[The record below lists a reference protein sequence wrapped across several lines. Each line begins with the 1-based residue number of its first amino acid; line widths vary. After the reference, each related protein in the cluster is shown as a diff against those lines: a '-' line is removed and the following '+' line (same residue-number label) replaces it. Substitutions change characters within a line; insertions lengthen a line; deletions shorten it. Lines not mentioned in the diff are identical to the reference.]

1 MKKILPI
8 LVLSTFIFSLFIT
21 AVSPVYAVDQP
32 PGQQIQPNQQQQPSA
47 DVGEAPSRW
56 VIDPEV
62 TFIGKNAAR
71 AGDLLDWALKNYNWV
86 CVSKAN
92 PTDPKVG
99 HVCDDTANPIAKY
112 WSTIVLY
119 IVVPLLFFV
128 ILVTSLVIIITRG
141 KSLTIMKFIPRFI
154 AVVLLIV
161 FSYSILQFL
170 YQITDM
176 IQGFF
181 LRSTVNNPCPP
192 NCISQ
197 RDLLYVGWKYKSFI
211 GLRLLGDQ
219 YAESAFISLLL
230 TKLTALTYFVMVFL
244 LLVRK
249 IILWFFI
256 IVSPIFPIL
265 LLYYPVRN
273 TAKIWIG
280 EFFRWVLYAPL
291 FAIFL
296 NGLVYLWKNS
306 IPLQFVNVNRF
317 RPDMIE
323 YPTAVN
329 ILLGGPREQVTPT
342 NSVNLVETFA
352 LYVVSLIM
360 LWIVILLPWIL
371 LQIFLDYASNFAPG
385 DTAVMK
391 TLVSMATNPK
401 NPPPVGT
408 GPQPGGEGAAISL
421 PFSKKFTIP
430 KDIQP
435 GPTGAAKEIQIGNAN
450 IDATFSQPANL
461 STATFSNTNLNTAQ
475 VNAQV
480 VALANVKVP
489 TLRDIAKYDTALISR
504 DQSKQVEVTRIT
516 QQLEK
521 IANPTTINNSVEQN
535 QINQVYQKSDQG
547 NIVANNI
554 MNAASIASR
563 NRSQV
568 SNKDVK
574 NVLSQIANPATSSTS
589 NTQATVATN
598 REKLSKLNEM
608 LVKES
613 KNTSKNNQSEL
624 AKSIL
629 KVNEKS
635 TDKEIANINNQL
647 KMASNT
653 QLGKTINS
661 AINQGAQSST
671 QIKSV
676 LKQVANPNSVVHTA
690 DKQSV
695 TKMKATLERASK
707 EGNDLATSILKV
719 NDKTSV
725 EEIEALQ
732 TRIMDARKKGEPI
745 ATQLSALAQKTTT
758 MPQSNRVQTVSKA
771 DYQAVKDMWKQNYNN
786 LEVPQG
792 MAGTRTDWIKDDI
805 ASIDETIANLT
816 STDEAKVK
824 EGMDQVSSLL
834 PFLMMGGF
842 TQTEIVE
849 YLRAKQDAAKEVSK
863 SLSTEEEDMVS
874 ISRKTTQAEKS
885 MVASMEMGS
894 TSANQQSGSASD
906 DDESP
911 LSSLSQ
917 TTITNNST
925 TTLTPEVNHEILN
938 MVNLKLP
945 KLQDIARFET
955 QALKRDETGRAEMR
969 NVQQVLQKIA
979 NPQKIENDAERAQ
992 FEKVRNTLI
1001 EHKQKGDKTAQ
1012 ALLDASIRSQGK
1024 TSEQAKS
1031 ILSQI
1036 ANPTLSTAEADKQRF
1051 SELHEAFERASN
1063 EGNDLAASILK
1074 VDDKTPVE
1082 EIEALQSKITDAK
1095 KKGEPIATQLS
1106 ALGQKTTLPQDN
1118 SVQKVSQEDYQAVR
1132 DMWKQNYNNLE
1143 VPEGMAG
1150 KRIDWIK
1157 DDIASIDETIANLT
1171 STDDEKVKEGMDQV
1185 SSLLPF
1191 LMMGGFSQ
1199 SEIVAYLRAKQDA
1212 AKDVAKSISVDE
1224 ENMVSV
1230 GTKTAQADKSMVTS
1244 MEMTST
1250 PATSVQ
1256 QSGSIADEEDDS
1268 PLSSLSQVDLK
1279 SVSANNEL
1287 LNMVNLKLPGLQDI
1301 VRYETQAL
1309 KKDQT
1314 GKAEVQNVQQV
1325 LEKIANPQKIE
1336 NSTERAQFEK
1346 VRNTLLEQKQKG
1358 DKIAQGLLSASLR
1371 SYGNTSESAKSI
1383 LSQIANPTL
1392 ASVEADKK
1400 RYSELHETLV
1410 KASGEGN
1417 QLASA
1422 ILSTKDETSLDAIQQ
1437 LQEKLKEEKAKGEP
1451 IADSILSTMPDD
1463 TIVPESNDMQSIA
1476 DEDYAD
1482 VKKLWIENY
1491 RTLPVPAEYGTQDNG
1506 RIVWISADVK
1516 NIEETMLLLNDAD
1529 SEKREEGMQK
1539 VSGILPILLLGG
1551 FTHNEIVGYLKAKVE
1566 AGQFVIAEL
1575 QKVEEGKVSVPSSTT
1590 NDANTKEQKAED
1602 EANK

>member
-1 MKKILPI
+1 MKKLLSVFLLSVYILSA
-8 LVLSTFIFSLFIT
+8 LLM
-21 AVSPVYAVDQP
+21 
-32 PGQQIQPNQQQQPSA
+32 PGQTYAQAAPNQQIMPNATLTPSA
-47 DVGEAPSRW
+47 NVGEAQSRW

-86 CVSKAN
+86 CVAKAN
-92 PTDPKVG
+92 PGNPSA
-99 HVCDDTANPIAKY
+99 HVCDNTQNPIAKY
-112 WSTIVLY
+112 WSIIVLY

-128 ILVTSLVIIITRG
+128 ILATSLVIMITRG
-141 KSLTIMKFIPRFI
+141 KSLTIMKFIPRFV

-161 FSYSILQFL
+161 FSYSLLQFL
-170 YQITDM
+170 YQFTDM

-181 LRSTVNNPCPP
+181 LRSNTANPCPP

-197 RDLLYVGWKYKSFI
+197 KDLLYVGWKYKTFI
-211 GLRLLGDQ
+211 GLRLLGDM

-296 NGLVYLWKNS
+296 NGLVYLWKNQ
-306 IPLQFVNVNRF
+306 IPLQFLNPNIGRV
-317 RPDMIE
+317 DMIE

-329 ILLGGPREQVTPT
+329 ILLGGPQQQVTPT
-342 NSVNLVETFA
+342 NSLNLVETFA

-391 TLVSMATNPK
+391 TLVNMATNPRS
-401 NPPPVGT
+401 PSPVT
-408 GPQPGGEGAAISL
+408 GPQPGGEGVAVPL
-421 PFSKKFTIP
+421 PFAKKFSIP
-430 KDIQP
+430 KDLQP
-435 GPTGAAKEIQIGNAN
+435 GPAGMAKELKIGNAN
-450 IDATFSQPANL
+450 ISATFSQPANL
-461 STATFSNTNLNTAQ
+461 STATFSNTNLNNAQ

-480 VALANVKVP
+480 VAMANVKVP
-489 TLRDIAKYDTALISR
+489 TMRDIAKYDAALNSR

-554 MNAASIASR
+554 MNAASIAAR
-563 NRSQV
+563 NRNQV

-574 NVLSQIANPATSSTS
+574 NVLSQIANPASTSSSTS
-589 NTQATVATN
+589 NTQSTVATN

-629 KVNEKS
+629 KVNDKTS
-635 TDKEIANINNQL
+635 DKEIANINNQL

-695 TKMKATLERASK
+695 TKLKATLEKASK

-745 ATQLSALAQKTTT
+745 ATELSAVAQQTASV
-758 MPQSNRVQTVSKA
+758 PQTNRVQTVSKA

-792 MAGTRTDWIKDDI
+792 MAGTRAEWIKDDI
-805 ASIDETIANLT
+805 ATIDETIANLT
-816 STDEAKVK
+816 STDESKVK
-824 EGMDQVSSLL
+824 EGMDQVSNLL

-842 TQTEIVE
+842 TQNEIVE

-863 SLSTEEEDMVS
+863 TIAVDEDEMVMV
-874 ISRKTTQAEKS
+874 SRKTTQAEKT

-894 TSANQQSGSASD
+894 PSANTPSGSSSSSD
-906 DDESP
+906 DEDESP

-917 TTITNNST
+917 SRITNNTAAIST
-925 TTLTPEVNHEILN
+925 PAISNEIMN
-938 MVNLKLP
+938 MVNLKVP
-945 KLQDIARFET
+945 KLQDIA
-955 QALKRDETGRAEMR
+955 
-969 NVQQVLQKIA
+969 
-979 NPQKIENDAERAQ
+979 
-992 FEKVRNTLI
+992 
-1001 EHKQKGDKTAQ
+1001 
-1012 ALLDASIRSQGK
+1012 
-1024 TSEQAKS
+1024 
-1031 ILSQI
+1031 
-1036 ANPTLSTAEADKQRF
+1036 
-1051 SELHEAFERASN
+1051 
-1063 EGNDLAASILK
+1063 
-1074 VDDKTPVE
+1074 
-1082 EIEALQSKITDAK
+1082 
-1095 KKGEPIATQLS
+1095 
-1106 ALGQKTTLPQDN
+1106 
-1118 SVQKVSQEDYQAVR
+1118 
-1132 DMWKQNYNNLE
+1132 
-1143 VPEGMAG
+1143 
-1150 KRIDWIK
+1150 
-1157 DDIASIDETIANLT
+1157 
-1171 STDDEKVKEGMDQV
+1171 
-1185 SSLLPF
+1185 
-1191 LMMGGFSQ
+1191 
-1199 SEIVAYLRAKQDA
+1199 
-1212 AKDVAKSISVDE
+1212 
-1224 ENMVSV
+1224 
-1230 GTKTAQADKSMVTS
+1230 
-1244 MEMTST
+1244 
-1250 PATSVQ
+1250 
-1256 QSGSIADEEDDS
+1256 
-1268 PLSSLSQVDLK
+1268 
-1279 SVSANNEL
+1279 
-1287 LNMVNLKLPGLQDI
+1287 
-1301 VRYETQAL
+1301 RYETQAL
-1309 KKDQT
+1309 KKDDT
-1314 GKAEVQNVQQV
+1314 RKVEMQNVQNV

-1336 NSTERAQFEK
+1336 NTTERAQYEK
-1346 VRNTLLEQKQKG
+1346 MRTTLLEEQKKG
-1358 DKIAQGLLSASLR
+1358 NKTAQVLLNASMR
-1371 SYGNTSESAKSI
+1371 TQGKTSEHAKSI
-1383 LSQIANPTL
+1383 LSQIANPSLSTQ
-1392 ASVEADKK
+1392 EADKK
-1400 RYSELHETLV
+1400 RFSELHETLT
-1410 KASGEGN
+1410 KASADGN
-1417 QLASA
+1417 ELASS
-1422 ILSTKDETSLDAIQQ
+1422 ILNTKEATSIEDIQK
-1437 LQEKLKEEKAKGEP
+1437 LREKLKEEKAKGEP
-1451 IADSILSTMPDD
+1451 VAESILNNLPEEDV
-1463 TIVPESNDMQSIA
+1463 VPAANDMQSIS
-1476 DEDYAD
+1476 DDDYTE
-1482 VKKLWIENY
+1482 VKNLWIENY
-1491 RTLPVPAEYGTQDNG
+1491 RNLPVPAEYGSQDSG
-1506 RIVWISADVK
+1506 RIAWINADVK
-1516 NIEETMLLLNDAD
+1516 NIEETIALLNEPDT
-1529 SEKREEGMQK
+1529 EKQKEGMQR
-1539 VSGILPILLLGG
+1539 VSEILPMLMLGG
-1551 FTHNEIVGYLKAKVE
+1551 FSQNEIIGYLKAKVE
-1566 AGQFVIAEL
+1566 AGQIVSAEL
-1575 QKVEEGKVSVPSSTT
+1575 QK
-1590 NDANTKEQKAED
+1590 ED
-1602 EANK
+1602 EEHVTVAAGTQKEENTQELSANVAEEKKGEAKE